1 MTREAA
7 WRPVDQTDP
16 TTLSNDINAAI
27 STILRGAVAMVYF
40 SSYTSKE
47 GIDAMLDGIALALAH
62 WFLHFP
68 FVEPEELLQRI
79 YRMRGEIQL
88 QESQ

>member
-1 MTREAA
+1 
-7 WRPVDQTDP
+7 
-16 TTLSNDINAAI
+16 
-27 STILRGAVAMVYF
+27 MVYF
-40 SSYTSKE
+40 SSYTPKE

-68 FVEPEELLQRI
+68 VVEPEELLQRI